1 MAPRS
6 NWKGYLK
13 LSLVSASI
21 AIYPATSSSEK
32 VRFNT
37 LNRATGN
44 RLKRQMVDS
53 VTGDVVENEEMIK
66 GYAIAK
72 DQYVTVEDDELA
84 EIAIES
90 SHTVDIEK
98 FVPKV
103 SIDDRFR
110 DAPYY
115 LAPEDK
121 VGQEAFAVIRDAMK
135 KKKMVGIARVVMA
148 RRERVMMLEPFGK
161 GIMGTTL
168 LYPYEIRSDE
178 AVFEEIPEVTLPA
191 EMLGL
196 AEHIIDKMTGEFEP
210 DKFEDRYENAMIELI
225 RSKQAGLPAPKE
237 KAASRPANVVNLMD
251 ALRRSI
257 DERQRRGKGCVIQE
271 ICGCGSS
278 SQAPRKEGGKR
289 IERAMARGSG
299 GIRRRIEFDAD
310 TWFALDRL
318 AKDRMATV
326 QELAEE
332 AFRDLLKKHRRPTTL
347 KEMLR
352 ESIRSHPANDRGRLL
367 QGVLRAASERPERW
381 QRYATTPNN
390 SG

>member
-103 SIDDRFR
+103 AIDDRFR

-161 GIMGTTL
+161 GIMGTML

-178 AVFEEIPEVTLPA
+178 AVFEEIPEVSLPA
-191 EMLGL
+191 EMLNL

-225 RSKQAGLPAPKE
+225 RSKQAGAPAPKE
-237 KAASRPANVVNLMD
+237 KATSRPANVVNLMD
-251 ALRRSI
+251 ALRRSVE
-257 DERQRRGKGCVIQE
+257 DRGGKGAAK
-271 ICGCGSS
+271 GSAS
-278 SQAPRKEGGKR
+278 KKSAEAPAKR
-289 IERAMARGSG
+289 RAKKAARG
-299 GIRRRIEFDAD
+299 
-310 TWFALDRL
+310 
-318 AKDRMATV
+318 
-326 QELAEE
+326 
-332 AFRDLLKKHRRPTTL
+332 
-347 KEMLR
+347 
-352 ESIRSHPANDRGRLL
+352 
-367 QGVLRAASERPERW
+367 
-381 QRYATTPNN
+381 
-390 SG
+390 

>member
-44 RLKRQMVDS
+44 RLKRQMVDAL
-53 VTGDVVENEEMIK
+53 TGDVVESDEQVK
-66 GYAIAK
+66 GYAIGK
-72 DQYVTVEDDELA
+72 DTYVQVEDEELA
-84 EIAIES
+84 EVAIES

-98 FVPKV
+98 FVPKAT
-103 SIDDRFR
+103 IDDRYR
-110 DAPYY
+110 DTPYY

-148 RRERVMMLEPFGK
+148 RRERVMMLEAFGK

-168 LYPYEIRSDE
+168 HYPYEIRSDE
-178 AVFEEIPEVTLPA
+178 AVFEEIPEMKLPDQ
-191 EMLGL
+191 MIGL
-196 AEHIIDKMTGEFEP
+196 AEDIIDKMSGEFEP
-210 DKFEDRYENAMIELI
+210 DKFEDRYETAMIELI

-237 KAASRPANVVNLMD
+237 KAPYRTANVDNLMD

-257 DERQRRGKGCVIQE
+257 EG
-271 ICGCGSS
+271 
-278 SQAPRKEGGKR
+278 AGGKAKPEKTPAKKGEAPAKTKR
-289 IERAMARGSG
+289 RAARG
-299 GIRRRIEFDAD
+299 
-310 TWFALDRL
+310 
-318 AKDRMATV
+318 
-326 QELAEE
+326 
-332 AFRDLLKKHRRPTTL
+332 
-347 KEMLR
+347 
-352 ESIRSHPANDRGRLL
+352 
-367 QGVLRAASERPERW
+367 
-381 QRYATTPNN
+381 
-390 SG
+390 